1 MHVHVDYFSIMRTT
15 VELTDAQ
22 RGRLLELAARRGE
35 KGFSKIVQE
44 ALDRYLAEESVAAK
58 DERASEALSV
68 LGTLSDKA
76 ADAMEARVKQLRD
89 HWR

>member
-1 MHVHVDYFSIMRTT
+1 MHVHVVAHGMRTT
-15 VELTDAQ
+15 VEISDEQ

-44 ALDRYLAEESVAAK
+44 ALDAYLQAAGGLDEPRRLALTLRGSVNDEDAEAM
-58 DERASEALSV
+58 LSAV
-68 LGTLSDKA
+68 R
-76 ADAMEARVKQLRD
+76 ELRE